1 MNDVSRYKE
10 AGVDISAGDW
20 IKKQIAQR
28 VRQTHSSRV
37 LHREGAF
44 GGMFS
49 LAGLDMK
56 KPVLVSSID
65 GVGTKTKVAL
75 AAGQKP
81 GNWHRGIGHDLVNHS
96 INDIL
101 VCGARPLFFLDY
113 FACAKQDEA
122 LILQLIEGMTEAC
135 RAAGI
140 ALVGGETAQ
149 MPDVYAPGE
158 YDLAGCIVGILDEDQ
173 IIDGRAIV
181 PGDQIL
187 GLPSSGL
194 HTNGYTLARK
204 VLLEENRLDLHSQP
218 APLRRTLAEDLLE
231 PHRSYLD
238 TILKLRERVAIHGLA
253 HITGGGFE
261 GNIDRILPPGCQARI
276 DTRQW
281 RPLPIFQLIQ
291 ERGGIGFEE
300 MYRVFNMGIGMT
312 VILSPRD
319 TAAALP
325 LIPDS
330 VVIGEVGEGEGVRMI
345 AGE

>member
-1 MNDVSRYKE
+1 MNGESRYKE

-28 VRQTHSSRV
+28 IRQTYSSRV

-44 GGMFS
+44 GGLFS
-49 LAGLDMK
+49 LDGLNLR

-75 AAGQKP
+75 AASQAG

-113 FACAKQDEA
+113 FACAAQDDQ
-122 LILQLIEGMTEAC
+122 LVLQLIEGMTEAC

-149 MPDVYAPGE
+149 MPGVYAPGE
-158 YDLAGCIVGILDEDQ
+158 YDLAGCIVGIVDEEK

-181 PGDQIL
+181 PGDRIL

-204 VLLEENRLDLHSQP
+204 VLLEESRLDLRSRP

-238 TILKLRERVAIHGLA
+238 AVMLLREKVAIHGLA
-253 HITGGGFE
+253 HITGGGFK
-261 GNIDRILPPGCQARI
+261 GNISRILPPGCQARI
-276 DTRQW
+276 DTRLWQ
-281 RPLPIFQLIQ
+281 PLPIFQLIQ

-300 MYRVFNMGIGMT
+300 MYRVFNMGIGM
-312 VILSPRD
+312 VIILSPG
-319 TAAALP
+319 AAATARDFLP
-325 LIPDS
+325 ES
-330 VVIGEVGEGEGVRMI
+330 VVIGEIGEGEGVI
-345 AGE
+345 LSE